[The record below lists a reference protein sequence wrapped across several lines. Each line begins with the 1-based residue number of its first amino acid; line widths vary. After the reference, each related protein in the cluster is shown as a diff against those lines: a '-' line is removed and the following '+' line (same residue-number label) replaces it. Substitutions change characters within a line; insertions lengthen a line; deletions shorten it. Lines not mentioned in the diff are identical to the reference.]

1 MSFFNPFKRNKMKKI
16 TLLLLLLSLSF
27 SSCEKD
33 DICEETTATTPK
45 LIIEFFD
52 TLRPTVLKSI
62 TNLAVKEVNSTE
74 ILLFNEKNKIEIP
87 LKTNVGLTKF
97 SFILNSTTITTDN
110 EDFLQFNYTRQ
121 NSFVSRACG
130 FKTIFTL
137 NSTTPIIKT
146 EPTVPDGSWIQNIT
160 VETSNI
166 TTENETHIKIYF

>member
-1 MSFFNPFKRNKMKKI
+1 MNKI

-33 DICEETTATTPK
+33 DICDATTATTPK
-45 LIIEFFD
+45 LIIEFYD
-52 TLRPTVLKSI
+52 TLRPNVLKNI
-62 TNLAVKEVNSTE
+62 TNLAVKEVNSSE
-74 ILLFNEKNKIEIP
+74 ILLFTEKSKIEIP
-87 LKTNVGLTKF
+87 LKTNVDLTKF

-146 EPTVPDGSWIQNIT
+146 EPTVPDGYWIKNIT